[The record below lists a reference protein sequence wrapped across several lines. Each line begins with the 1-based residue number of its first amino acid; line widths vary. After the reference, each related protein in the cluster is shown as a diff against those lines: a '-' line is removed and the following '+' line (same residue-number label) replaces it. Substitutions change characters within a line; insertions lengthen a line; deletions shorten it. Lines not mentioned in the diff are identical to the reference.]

1 MTSEIEKA
9 ILDSTEPILIS
20 DEKAQEIIMKANGEK
35 VILLNKTEIDNWIGP
50 ININDYPINKD
61 PSPIIVNK
69 KAKPIE
75 SKQHVSV
82 KYLEP
87 QDLPPPGE
95 IIIQQEGIV
104 YSIINNNN
112 NNIVLSIL
120 KRINYHLRLHH
131 L

>member
-104 YSIINNNN
+104 YSIIY
-112 NNIVLSIL
+112 II
-120 KRINYHLRLHH
+120 III
-131 L
+131 